1 MVLPEIPHF
10 LAGQALAEERESHT
24 CIQLLP
30 QKCQILSEL
39 QFMERLQLQLLPPI
53 KTVRVVLQ
61 HIPAPPASNQ
71 GGMRV
76 FLNLW
81 LTSCQTAADEL
92 PNCWKLNFGNR
103 EPPARR

>member
-10 LAGQALAEERESHT
+10 LAGQAFAEERESHT
-24 CIQLLP
+24 CIHLLP

-39 QFMERLQLQLLPPI
+39 QFMEWLQLQLLPPI

-61 HIPAPPASNQ
+61 HIPAPPGLNQ

-81 LTSCQTAADEL
+81 AMSSTSDS
-92 PNCWKLNFGNR
+92 
-103 EPPARR
+103 RRQASKWLKTQFC